1 MKSLSVNPTRKNSYW
16 NKYYKNNIVVSKQSD
31 FAKFVLKRIKKT
43 TGSLIDIG
51 CGNARD
57 TIFFINNKVNA
68 FGCYR
73 SSTIIRKNN
82 KIKKIFYHMNFCKK
96 EIKLPKKFNF
106 FYARF
111 FIHAISLKEEE
122 IFFKNIKKNI
132 DSSCQIF
139 LEFRTDKDP
148 LMLEGKYISKY
159 ERYTDHYRRFINVD
173 SFIKRMKKKKIN
185 ILFLKTSN
193 KFAVFKKD
201 KPHICRVIL
210 DLKK

>member
-1 MKSLSVNPTRKNSYW
+1 MKSLSANPYRKNSYW
-16 NKYYKNNIVVSKQSD
+16 NKYYKNNIVVSKPSD
-31 FAKFVLKRIKKT
+31 FARFVLKRIKKT
-43 TGSLIDIG
+43 PGSLIDIG

-57 TIFFINNKVNA
+57 TFFFINNKINA
-68 FGCYR
+68 FGCDR
-73 SSTIIRKNN
+73 SGTIIKKNK

-96 EIKLPKKFNF
+96 EIKLQKKFDF

-111 FIHAISLKEEE
+111 FIHAINLKEEE

-132 DSSCQIF
+132 DTSCQIY

-148 LMLEGKYISKY
+148 LMFEGKYISKY
-159 ERYTDHYRRFINVD
+159 ERHTDHYRRFINVD

-185 ILFLKTSN
+185 ILFLKTSK
-193 KFAVFKKD
+193 KFAIFKKD
-201 KPHICRVIL
+201 KPDVCRVIL

>member
-68 FGCYR
+68 FGCDR

-82 KIKKIFYHMNFCKK
+82 KNKKIFYHMNFCKK

-122 IFFKNIKKNI
+122 IFFKNIKK
-132 DSSCQIF
+132 
-139 LEFRTDKDP
+139 
-148 LMLEGKYISKY
+148 KY
-159 ERYTDHYRRFINVD
+159 RFI
-173 SFIKRMKKKKIN
+173 
-185 ILFLKTSN
+185 LSN
-193 KFAVFKKD
+193 FFR
-201 KPHICRVIL
+201 I
-210 DLKK
+210 

>member
-1 MKSLSVNPTRKNSYW
+1 MK
-16 NKYYKNNIVVSKQSD
+16 
-31 FAKFVLKRIKKT
+31 FAPKRIKNNRF
-43 TGSLIDIG
+43 SNRYYY
-51 CGNARD
+51 NARD

-68 FGCYR
+68 FGCDR

-148 LMLEGKYISKY
+148 LMLEGKHISKY

-173 SFIKRMKKKKIN
+173 SFIKRMKRKNRYFI
-185 ILFLKTSN
+185 F
-193 KFAVFKKD
+193 
-201 KPHICRVIL
+201 
-210 DLKK
+210 